1 MYKAEELILLE
12 EKPRINDIDLYVLC
26 DFYEMFLLPFVYTY
40 YVVAGSD
47 VKQFRLRFD
56 RDKLCHLL
64 GVESIAKGHVKYREL
79 SQYKGN
85 IGWKNIKEG
94 KLNFGKLKSLNKS
107 KFKSV
112 KAKFVYF
119 YLVPS
124 LIEQPMAVLFDGKKV
139 DPPVNIE
146 CEVLFYSKHENA
158 VVHLGI
164 DIDDEGIY
172 FPRTFFVE
180 KLGHE
185 KAEDIYTINQTP
197 IKVVKDRRI
206 ILL

>member
-26 DFYEMFLLPFVYTY
+26 DFYE
-40 YVVAGSD
+40 
-47 VKQFRLRFD
+47 
-56 RDKLCHLL
+56 
-64 GVESIAKGHVKYREL
+64 I
-79 SQYKGN
+79 
-85 IGWKNIKEG
+85 
-94 KLNFGKLKSLNKS
+94 
-107 KFKSV
+107 
-112 KAKFVYF
+112 
-119 YLVPS
+119 
-124 LIEQPMAVLFDGKKV
+124 
-139 DPPVNIE
+139 
-146 CEVLFYSKHENA
+146 LFYSKHENA

-180 KLGHE
+180 KLGHG

-197 IKVVKDRRI
+197 VKVVKDRRI